1 MIVGIGTDIIQNNR
15 VKLSIAK
22 RILTEA
28 EYAVFE
34 NKHDDLKVEY
44 LASRFAAKE
53 AIVKATNKQFSI
65 NQIEILNDS
74 DGRPYCNNID
84 GVQVTISHE
93 KEYSVAFAIYE
104 KETS

>member
-15 VKLSIAK
+15 VKLSIAG
-22 RILTEA
+22 RILTDA
-28 EYAVFE
+28 EYVLFE
-34 NKHDDLKVEY
+34 QKHDGLKVEY

-53 AIVKATNKQFSI
+53 AIVKATNKQFLI
-65 NQIEILNDS
+65 NQIEILNDD
-74 DGRPYCNNID
+74 DGRPYCSNID
-84 GVQVTISHE
+84 GIQITISHE